1 MILPLSI
8 VAKLIPRVEML
19 ENCWLDSLA
28 VLWQN
33 PKYNSHK
40 TGYVTGSISDIVQD
54 SLRKTFKNVV
64 VSECTLDALL
74 LDHCVLL
81 LAFSLTLQPS
91 DAVQPFI
98 TLLSRLPVLLQAI
111 DLSRSQSQYRTS
123 GKPPVSKGLPL
134 LLETLQT
141 SHMLC
146 CAVLLIFQISEC
158 PLYIATMA

>member
-1 MILPLSI
+1 MTVLRHVTSQGVFLVLSKILSEIFSRLSLYRSI
-8 VAKLIPRVEML
+8 
-19 ENCWLDSLA
+19 
-28 VLWQN
+28 LW
-33 PKYNSHK
+33 
-40 TGYVTGSISDIVQD
+40 T
-54 SLRKTFKNVV
+54 
-64 VSECTLDALL
+64 LL

-141 SHMLC
+141 SHALC
-146 CAVLLIFQISEC
+146 CAAYISNIGMSSPHCNYGMSTVGSKMSTVSSYLLAF
-158 PLYIATMA
+158 

>member
-1 MILPLSI
+1 MTSQGVFLVLSKILS
-8 VAKLIPRVEML
+8 E
-19 ENCWLDSLA
+19 
-28 VLWQN
+28 
-33 PKYNSHK
+33 
-40 TGYVTGSISDIVQD
+40 
-54 SLRKTFKNVV
+54 KTFKVVV
-64 VSECTLDALL
+64 VSECTLDTLL

-134 LLETLQT
+134 LLGTLQT
-141 SHMLC
+141 SHVLC
-146 CAVLLIFQISEC
+146 CAAYISNIRMSSALQLWHERC
-158 PLYIATMA
+158 R